1 VGRIGIVAVLLGT
14 LTLGLA
20 ACQQQEPASGKAAAQ
35 APLCRSDDLA
45 LKRVSEDA
53 PTSTVTYR
61 FENRG
66 QTLCALKGHP
76 GIALTGPDGAALEL
90 KTINFEPPP
99 GAQGRPL
106 KVVLRPGNS
115 ASFNVVFPKN
125 AGKGVCKPYVKLT
138 ATPPGSDWGL
148 DVAQDAQ
155 LCDGDMLIS
164 TFWFDADAS

>member
-1 VGRIGIVAVLLGT
+1 MGRIGIVAALVGA

-20 ACQQQEPASGKAAAQ
+20 ACQQQETPGGKTADT
-35 APLCRSDDLA
+35 APPCRSDNLA

-66 QTLCALKGHP
+66 QALCTLKGHP
-76 GIALTGPDGAALEL
+76 GIALTGPDSAALEL
-90 KTINFEPPP
+90 KVINFEPPP

-115 ASFNVVFPKN
+115 AEFNVVFPKN
-125 AGKGVCKPYVKLT
+125 AGKAVCKPYVKLT

-164 TFWFDADAS
+164 TFWFDADP